1 MTSSRMAVARNRN
14 VLIRPICNRVPML
27 IHVICRGNVL
37 RSVIAEAYI
46 NALRIPETTVMS
58 SGTVADVHRDRNAP
72 NVPRI
77 RELLRRHGVAEF
89 AKPVLGDQLTQQ
101 RFDAG
106 DLTVCVN
113 QIVHEEVCSLFT
125 PSDSLVV
132 WDVADIGETGR
143 IPRDDGDFD
152 RYLELVYDEITR
164 HADVL
169 VADLAP
175 ASERIDRAPGSPSGS

>member
-1 MTSSRMAVARNRN
+1 
-14 VLIRPICNRVPML
+14 ML

-46 NALRIPETTVMS
+46 NALRIPETTVMW
-58 SGTVADVHRDRNAP
+58 SGTVADIHRDRNAP

-89 AKPVLGDQLTQQ
+89 AKPVLGDQLPQQ
-101 RFDAG
+101 RFDTG

-113 QIVHEEVCSLFT
+113 QIVRDEVCSLSRHPT
-125 PSDSLVV
+125 PWWCGTSRTSARL
-132 WDVADIGETGR
+132 GR
-143 IPRDDGDFD
+143 IPRDEGDFD
-152 RYLELVYDEITR
+152 RYLELVFDEITR

-169 VADLAP
+169 VAELAA
-175 ASERIDRAPGSPSGS
+175 ASERIDRAPGGPSGS

>member
-1 MTSSRMAVARNRN
+1 
-14 VLIRPICNRVPML
+14 ML

-46 NALRIPETTVMS
+46 NALRIPGTTVMS
-58 SGTVADVHRDRNAP
+58 SGTVADIHHDRNAP

-89 AKPVLGDQLTQQ
+89 AKPVFGDQLTQQ
-101 RFDAG
+101 RFDTG

-132 WDVADIGETGR
+132 WDVADIGEAGR
-143 IPRDDGDFD
+143 IPRDEGDFD
-152 RYLELVYDEITR
+152 RYLELVFDEITR

-169 VADLAP
+169 VAELAP
-175 ASERIDRAPGSPSGS
+175 ASERIDRAPGGPSGS